1 MNDAVLSEPALPRE
15 AGFEATRLL
24 VWVLARVLTAALFLA
39 TFLGAA
45 FGFVAAFF
53 AGVFAMGFL
62 AVVFLATAF
71 FAGVFA
77 MGFLAVV
84 FLATAFL
91 AGAFAS
97 TFFEGTRFAATLGLA
112 AVLAPL
118 EDLDT
123 DFFAATDLVVALT
136 ALVLLAVFSC
146 SCFLVFAEAVDCL
159 ATTVFFLAAFGDE
172 VVALV
177 LVAFLGLALLVVNA
191 LPSFATRFDTLTLAV
206 FA

>member
-45 FGFVAAFF
+45 FGFVA
-53 AGVFAMGFL
+53 
-62 AVVFLATAF
+62 AF

-159 ATTVFFLAAFGDE
+159 ATTVFFMAAFGDE

-177 LVAFLGLALLVVNA
+177 LVALLGLALLVVNA